1 MRGKVVVADFLEE
14 PLVVEREI
22 LGDLAEVSAL
32 GAEKEEQLKGRIEDA
47 DAVMLYHFLT
57 MGGQTVRS
65 LRRCRLIVRCGVGID
80 NVDWKAAAECGISV
94 ANVPDYGTEE
104 VADSTMALMLAL
116 ARGVNLLN
124 SRGRAG
130 RGAWSYTEAIPL
142 RRLRGRVF
150 GIVGLGK
157 IGTAAAQR
165 ARAFGMEVGFYDPY
179 VLRGEDEMLGL
190 RRAGSLRELFEA
202 SDVVSLH
209 CPLTAETEGMI
220 DSESLG
226 WMRPGSI
233 LVNTARGG
241 LAVPEAVLE
250 AVRSGRL
257 AGAGL
262 DVLPVEPPSAEAP
275 LIAAWRDARDPAHD
289 RIILCP
295 HAAFY
300 SEEGLLEIRRRA
312 SENCRRALLGEAL
325 RNVVS
330 GPVTG

>member
-1 MRGKVVVADFLEE
+1 MI
-14 PLVVEREI
+14 EREI
-22 LGDLAEVSAL
+22 LGDVAEVIAL

-57 MGGQTVRS
+57 MGEATIRS
-65 LRRCRLIVRCGVGID
+65 LRRCRLIVRCGVGVD
-80 NVDWKAAAECGISV
+80 NIDWKTAAECGVFV

-104 VADSTMALMLAL
+104 VADSAMAMMLAL

-142 RRLRGRVF
+142 HRLRGRVF

-157 IGTAAAQR
+157 IGLATAQR
-165 ARAFGMEVGFYDPY
+165 ARAFGMEVRFYDPY
-179 VLRGEDEMLGL
+179 VTGAEDESEGL
-190 RRAGSLRELFEA
+190 IRAGSLRELLEA
-202 SDVVSLH
+202 SDVLSLH
-209 CPLTAETEGMI
+209 CPLTVDTEGMI
-220 DSESLG
+220 DSEAVG
-226 WMRPGSI
+226 WMRAGSI

-241 LAVPEAVLE
+241 LVVSEAVLG
-250 AVRSGRL
+250 AVCSGRL
-257 AGAGL
+257 AGVGL
-262 DVLPVEPPSAEAP
+262 DVLPVEPPSPEDP
-275 LIAAWRDARDPAHD
+275 LLAAWRDIRNPAYD

-312 SENCRRALLGEAL
+312 SENCRRALLGEGL
-325 RNVVS
+325 RNVVA
-330 GPVTG
+330 GPGA